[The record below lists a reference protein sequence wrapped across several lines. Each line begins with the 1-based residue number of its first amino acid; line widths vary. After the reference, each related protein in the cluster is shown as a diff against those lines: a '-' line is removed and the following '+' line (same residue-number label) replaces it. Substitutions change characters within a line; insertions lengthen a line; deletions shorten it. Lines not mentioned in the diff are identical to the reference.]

1 MPVPTL
7 HGLLETMHAAFC
19 QTGLL
24 GELAN
29 ALGALV
35 TKTLENEETF
45 GPKSHVGQLSEGWL
59 NSCRNSA
66 PQRT

>member
-1 MPVPTL
+1 
-7 HGLLETMHAAFC
+7 
-19 QTGLL
+19 
-24 GELAN
+24 LAN

-59 NSCRNSA
+59 NSCRNSV